1 MTKTEFIEKLK
12 DWCRRAHQIE
22 LTIGAW
28 LPLSY
33 DSTMAFME
41 SQHARMFAGYLLR
54 LAILEDK
61 ARTTNYFNPKNHDAH
76 VQKCFDCSTMSTVET
91 ILMLKDRLRALLY
104 ESIDTHIFLL
114 PEDIFEFDTTE
125 FLFYE
130 SEFHSSL
137 KRTDQRL
144 GLLFGTLNK

>member
-1 MTKTEFIEKLK
+1 MTKTEFIEQLK

-28 LPLSY
+28 IPLSN

-41 SQHARMFAGYLLR
+41 SQHARMFAGDLVR

-61 ARTTNYFNPKNHDAH
+61 ARTTDYFNPMTHNAQVPKG
-76 VQKCFDCSTMSTVET
+76 FDCSGVGTKDT
-91 ILMLKDRLRALLY
+91 ILMLKDRIRALLY
-104 ESIDTHIFLL
+104 EVIDDRSGRMDFTF
-114 PEDIFEFDTTE
+114 DMNEFAFYFRE
-125 FLFYE
+125 FQ
-130 SEFHSSL
+130 SSL

-144 GLLFGTLNK
+144 GLLLGSLK